1 MATHH
6 FLLRSDCWHCLQL
19 PQSIL
24 LPQPAQALIPSYPYP
39 IPSMNLC
46 CCKGLS
52 QDQDKPIRVRTKLPN
67 PA

>member
-24 LPQPAQALIPSYPYP
+24 LPQPARALIPIISLPHP
-39 IPSMNLC
+39 LHEPLMLQRVESGSGQTHLC
-46 CCKGLS
+46 
-52 QDQDKPIRVRTKLPN
+52 QN
-67 PA
+67 